1 MRAYKCD
8 ICGGLYAVY
17 EYGCKQYWFHPSQN
31 TSSKLEGTI
40 QVKTNGYEL
49 DICPDCR
56 KAICDFIN
64 ERVTDK

>member
-8 ICGGLYAVY
+8 ICGGLYEAY
-17 EYGCKQYWFHPSQN
+17 EYGYKQYWFHPSKS

-40 QVKTNGYEL
+40 DIHANDYIL